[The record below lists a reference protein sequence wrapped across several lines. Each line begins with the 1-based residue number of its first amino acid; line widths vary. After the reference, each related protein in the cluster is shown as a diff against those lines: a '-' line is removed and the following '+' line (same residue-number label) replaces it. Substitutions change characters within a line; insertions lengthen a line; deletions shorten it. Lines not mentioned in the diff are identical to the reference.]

1 MCEWGNTVKVW
12 LCRPQRGSYIASV
25 DSCLAPLVQALNN
38 AGIETIASCCGH
50 GHLTGSIILRDNRV
64 LEIHDFFNVWIEE
77 QNRTNKVN
85 IHGERKTDMN
95 DLVSLAD
102 LDYNEDDNTFVMIPD
117 GKRMTS
123 EDMKRIGQTCR
134 GIPQC

>member
-95 DLVSLAD
+95 DEQIQKTL
-102 LDYNEDDNTFVMIPD
+102 EDIP
-117 GKRMTS
+117 KRA
-123 EDMKRIGQTCR
+123 KGWIQIC
-134 GIPQC
+134 